1 MVLLGQNTKNM
12 MNFMTLITFLLFI
25 MPSISYSQNLGNNIL
40 LTNRKIFPKQE
51 TISSYAVVFDAGST
65 GSRVHV
71 YHFDQNLNLLHVGK
85 DVEFYNKTTP
95 GLSAYAD
102 NPEQAAKSLIPLLE
116 QAESVVPEDQRSKT
130 PVRLGATAGL
140 RLLNG
145 DASEKILQSVRDL
158 LSNRSTFNVQP
169 DAVSIIDGTQEGS
182 YLWVTVNYALGT
194 LGKKFTKTVGV
205 MDLGGGSVQMAYAVS
220 RNTAKNAP
228 KVADGDDPYIK
239 KLVLKGKKYDLY
251 VHSYL
256 HFGTEASRAE
266 ILKVTHNSP
275 NPCILA
281 GFDGTYRYAGEEFKA
296 NALASGASFKKCKKI
311 VHQALKLNYPCPYQ
325 NCTFG
330 GIWNGGGG
338 SGQRKLFAAS
348 FFFYL
353 AAEVGMVD
361 PNKPNF
367 KIRPVDFE
375 SEAKKACALNF
386 EDAKS
391 SYPFLAKKN
400 IASYVCM
407 DLIYQYVLLVDGF
420 GLDPLQEITAGKQIE
435 YQDSLVEAAWPLG
448 NAVEAI
454 SSLPKF
460 EKLMYFI

>member
-40 LTNRKIFPKQE
+40 LTN
-51 TISSYAVVFDAGST
+51 
-65 GSRVHV
+65 
-71 YHFDQNLNLLHVGK
+71 
-85 DVEFYNKTTP
+85 
-95 GLSAYAD
+95 
-102 NPEQAAKSLIPLLE
+102 
-116 QAESVVPEDQRSKT
+116 
-130 PVRLGATAGL
+130 
-140 RLLNG
+140 
-145 DASEKILQSVRDL
+145 
-158 LSNRSTFNVQP
+158 
-169 DAVSIIDGTQEGS
+169 
-182 YLWVTVNYALGT
+182 
-194 LGKKFTKTVGV
+194 
-205 MDLGGGSVQMAYAVS
+205 
-220 RNTAKNAP
+220 
-228 KVADGDDPYIK
+228 
-239 KLVLKGKKYDLY
+239 
-251 VHSYL
+251 
-256 HFGTEASRAE
+256 
-266 ILKVTHNSP
+266 
-275 NPCILA
+275 PCILA

-311 VHQALKLNYPCPYQ
+311 VHQTLKLNYPCPYQ

-448 NAVEAI
+448 HAVEVI